1 VEKTESN
8 KNVISEDLIFLD
20 KEVSS
25 QDEIIQLIVDNAQE
39 KGYVSYK
46 ENLYNAVKKREQEV
60 PTAIGYSIA
69 IPHGKTDAVSH
80 PFIAF
85 VRAEQE
91 VRWTEKSE
99 EMVRL
104 IFLIGVPENS
114 ENNLH
119 LKFISQLSKR
129 LLDEEF
135 RDKLLNQKNKTGVFE
150 QLSSIEI

>member
-1 VEKTESN
+1 MGKIESN

-20 KEVSS
+20 KEVNS

-39 KGYVSYK
+39 KGYVSQK
-46 ENLYNAVKKREQEV
+46 EILFKAVKNREREV
-60 PTAIGYSIA
+60 PTAIGFSIA
-69 IPHGKTDAVSH
+69 IPHGKTDAVRH

-85 VRAEQE
+85 VRTKYE

-104 IFLIGVPENS
+104 VFLIGVPENS

-119 LKFISQLSKR
+119 LKFISRLSKR

-135 RDKLLNQKNKTGVFE
+135 RGRLLSQKNKIGVFE

>member
-1 VEKTESN
+1 MEKPESN

-39 KGYVSYK
+39 KGYVSDK